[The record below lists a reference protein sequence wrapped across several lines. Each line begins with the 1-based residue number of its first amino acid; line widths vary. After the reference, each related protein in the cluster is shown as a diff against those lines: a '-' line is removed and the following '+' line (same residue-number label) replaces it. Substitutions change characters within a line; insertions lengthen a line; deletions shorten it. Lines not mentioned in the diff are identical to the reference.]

1 MDHRLSAIGHRLWAI
16 GHQPSATRN
25 TMFELVFLGTS
36 ASAPS
41 IQRGLS
47 AAMVMHREYR
57 FLIDCGEGTQRQIL
71 RSGLGFKRLER
82 ILLTHGHLDHIL
94 GLGGLAST
102 FGRWEAI
109 DEMEI
114 WGGAAAL
121 GRVRELMRVVFGGG
135 EANLRIGYRTIAA
148 GILLEDDL
156 FRLSAFP
163 VEHRRTEAFG
173 YSFEEKPRR
182 PFLPERAA
190 ALGVPAGPIR
200 RDLVNGIPVTLA
212 DGRTIR
218 PDDVLGAASKG
229 LRLVFIGDAGRVDNL
244 VAQAAGADLLAI
256 EATYIQEERET
267 AAAFGHLT
275 AAQAA
280 WLAREAGVGQLVL
293 HHISRRYN
301 NKQILDEAAATFPAT
316 SVARDFDL
324 FRLVKDK
331 ALERLD
337 VRERAEGDGVT
348 R

>member
-1 MDHRLSAIGHRLWAI
+1 
-16 GHQPSATRN
+16 
-25 TMFELVFLGTS
+25 MFELVFLGTS

-41 IQRGLS
+41 VQRGLS
-47 AAMVMHREYR
+47 AAMLMHREYR

-114 WGGAAAL
+114 HGGAGAL
-121 GRVRELMRVVFGGG
+121 GRVRELMRVVFGAA
-135 EANLRIGYRTIAA
+135 ETKINIGYRLITP
-148 GILLEDDL
+148 GVLLEDEL
-156 FRLSAFP
+156 FRLRAFP

-173 YSFEEKPRR
+173 FSFDEKARR
-182 PFLPERAA
+182 PFLPERAE
-190 ALGVPAGPIR
+190 ALGIPAGPIR
-200 RDLVNGIPVTLA
+200 RDLVAGRPVTLP

-218 PDDVLGAASKG
+218 PDEVLGPEVKG

-244 VAQAAGADLLAI
+244 VAEAAGADLLAI
-256 EATYIQEERET
+256 ESTYIEEEREV

-275 AAQAA
+275 ASQGA
-280 WLAREAGVGQLVL
+280 WLAREAGVKQLVL

-301 NKQILDEAAATFPAT
+301 SRQILDEATAIFPAT
-316 SVARDFDL
+316 QVARDFDL
-324 FRLVKDK
+324 FRLVKEK
-331 ALERLD
+331 PLERVD
-337 VRERAEGDGVT
+337 VRERDEGETSET
-348 R
+348 RRQ

>member
-1 MDHRLSAIGHRLWAI
+1 
-16 GHQPSATRN
+16 
-25 TMFELVFLGTS
+25 MFELVFLGTS

-41 IQRGLS
+41 VQRGLS
-47 AAMVMHREYR
+47 AAMLIHREYR
-57 FLIDCGEGTQRQIL
+57 FLLDCGEGTQRQIL

-114 WGGAAAL
+114 HGGASAL
-121 GRVRELMRVVFGGG
+121 GRVRELMRVVFG
-135 EANLRIGYRTIAA
+135 AADAKMRIGYHLVAPGT
-148 GILLEDDL
+148 LLEDEL
-156 FRLSAFP
+156 FCVQAFP

-182 PFLPERAA
+182 PFLPERAE
-190 ALGVPAGPIR
+190 ALGIPAGPIR
-200 RDLVNGIPVTLA
+200 RDLVAGRAVTLP
-212 DGRTIR
+212 DGRTIQ
-218 PDDVLGAASKG
+218 PDEVLGPEVKG
-229 LRLVFIGDAGRVDNL
+229 LRLVFVGDAGRVDDL
-244 VAQAAGADLLAI
+244 VEYVAGADLLAI
-256 EATYIQEERET
+256 EATYISEEREV

-280 WLAREAGVGQLVL
+280 WLAHEAGVKHLVL

-301 NKQILDEAAATFPAT
+301 SRQILDEAAPLFPET
-316 SVARDFDL
+316 TVARDFDL

-331 ALERLD
+331 PLERVD
-337 VRERAEGDGVT
+337 VRERAEGDTGT